1 MWSGKPDKIKREV
14 TNNTKAHGGID
25 MIDFKEFFTALK
37 VKLVGV
43 LISDQYNPSWKRI
56 VLGQL
61 INENIEISIENNLV
75 KPGCK
80 FTSDLLAHYDGF
92 LNKAEQAG
100 SCVRN
105 RCLWKSKFITDI
117 GRPLCNQN
125 LVDYGIVYVT
135 DFLS

>member
-1 MWSGKPDKIKREV
+1 
-14 TNNTKAHGGID
+14 

-37 VKLVGV
+37 VKLLGV
-43 LISDQYNPSWKRI
+43 LISDQYNPIWKRI

-80 FTSDLLAHYDGF
+80 FTSDLLEHYDGF
-92 LNKAEQAG
+92 PNKAEQAG
-100 SCVRN
+100 SSVRII
-105 RCLWKSKFITDI
+105 CLWKSKFITDI

-125 LVDYGIVYVT
+125 LVDYGII
-135 DFLS
+135 